1 MLEKEQFVQFVEIL
15 KSKKEALHAYLED
28 QYAESFDID
37 EIEEVNKEVNDYV
50 FSHLDVN
57 FYIIS
62 IEDANEILDDLID
75 GEIKS
80 DIEGLPDYVI
90 SNLNF
95 EGMKDSLQK
104 IYSFYDIF
112 DGIVYKDEDYLI
124 MEE

>member
-1 MLEKEQFVQFVEIL
+1 MG
-15 KSKKEALHAYLED
+15 
-28 QYAESFDID
+28 
-37 EIEEVNKEVNDYV
+37 
-50 FSHLDVN
+50 
-57 FYIIS
+57 
-62 IEDANEILDDLID
+62 DLID

-112 DGIVYKDEDYLI
+112 DGIVYEDKDYLI